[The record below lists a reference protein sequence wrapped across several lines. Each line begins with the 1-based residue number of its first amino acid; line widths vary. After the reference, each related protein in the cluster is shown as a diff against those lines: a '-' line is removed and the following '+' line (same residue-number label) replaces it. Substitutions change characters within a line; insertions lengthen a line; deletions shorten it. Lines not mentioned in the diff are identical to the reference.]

1 MSKTNFTRLKI
12 NDKEDIGK
20 VVKHEL
26 DNGFDRRT
34 GEQMKLREY
43 YITYEATRT
52 VEDSM
57 VVEAYNECDAIHMA
71 REEVTMFDDV
81 EGFTIVE
88 ITVEDYD
95 D

>member
-1 MSKTNFTRLKI
+1 MNEKRLKI

-43 YITYEATRT
+43 DITYEATRT